1 MLKELKQIALTFTV
15 CLIVGYLCE
24 ALHLPAPYLLGSLF
38 GTWIVG
44 KFIPASFGDLGVP
57 RWFHTAVVLGL
68 STLIGATFNPDMIPK
83 LSLWAGTVFAML
95 VTTVIAT
102 FAGYQYLHRVRG
114 YESKLAFLCSLPG
127 GQAEVIALSRDLV
140 DKDYVVAFCHLVRVV
155 IVVAMIPLLLAVTQG
170 REGVAASYEVTAQL
184 PGIFDL
190 PPLTLF
196 EFFGIGIGG
205 YFFAKWLRIPI
216 PHLLG
221 PLIVSALVHLSGLV
235 EVPRINEFIL
245 LAQVTIGGGVGAKL
259 SKIDTKELL
268 SYFWDAIAN
277 AVIVVSIYCA
287 IALTIGWWGDL
298 GPMKMVLGF
307 IPGGIYEVTVLALIF
322 GFDVAFVAFHH
333 TVRVLLIFLTLPF
346 FASRMKSSRE

>member
-1 MLKELKQIALTFTV
+1 MLKDLKQLALTFMV
-15 CLIVGYLCE
+15 CLVVGSLFQL
-24 ALHLPAPYLLGSLF
+24 LHLPAPYLLGSLF
-38 GTWIVG
+38 GTWIAG
-44 KFIPASFGDLGVP
+44 KYTPVAFGELGVP
-57 RWFHTAVVLGL
+57 RWFHTIVVLGL
-68 STLIGATFNPDMIPK
+68 STLIGATFNPEMIPK

-102 FAGYQYLHRVRG
+102 LAGYQYLHRVRG
-114 YESKLAFLCSLPG
+114 YERNLAFLCSLPG

-155 IVVAMIPLLLAVTQG
+155 IVVGMIPLLLALTQG
-170 REGVAASYEVTAQL
+170 RDGVAASYEVTAQL
-184 PGIFDL
+184 PGILEL

-196 EFFGIGIGG
+196 EFLGIGIGG
-205 YFFAKWLRIPI
+205 YFIAKWLHIPI

-221 PLIVSALVHLSGLV
+221 PLILSALVHLTGWV

-259 SKIDTKELL
+259 SKIDSKELL
-268 SYFWDAIAN
+268 SYFWDAITN

-287 IALTIGWWGDL
+287 VALTIGWLGDL

-333 TVRVLLIFLTLPF
+333 TVRVLLIFLTLPL
-346 FASRMKSSRE
+346 FASRMKSSR

>member
-1 MLKELKQIALTFTV
+1 MVKDLKQLSLTFAV
-15 CLIVGYLCE
+15 CLAVGFLFQK
-24 ALHLPAPYLLGSLF
+24 LHLPAPLLLGSLF
-38 GTWIVG
+38 GTWLAG
-44 KFIPASFGDLGVP
+44 KFIPLSFGELGVP

-68 STLIGATFNPDMIPK
+68 STLIGATFNPEMLPK

-95 VTTVIAT
+95 ITTVIAT

-114 YESKLAFLCSLPG
+114 YDSKLAFLCSLPG

-140 DKDYVVAFCHLVRVV
+140 EKDYVVAFCHLVRVV
-155 IVVAMIPLLLAVTQG
+155 VVVAMIPLLLAITQG
-170 REGVAASYEVTAQL
+170 AEGVAASYVVTAQL
-184 PGIFDL
+184 PGVVDL
-190 PPLTLF
+190 PPLILV
-196 EFFGIGIGG
+196 EFIGIGVGG
-205 YFFAKWLRIPI
+205 YVLAKWLHIPI

-221 PLIVSALVHLSGLV
+221 PLILSALVHLTGWV

-277 AVIVVSIYCA
+277 AVIVVSIYCG
-287 IALTIGWWGDL
+287 IALAIGWLGDL
-298 GPMKMVLGF
+298 GPIKMVLGF

-333 TVRVLLIFLTLPF
+333 TVRVLLIFLTLPL
-346 FASRMKSSRE
+346 FASRMK